1 MTLKGVEV
9 QFRAY
14 EVVDNEK
21 HRRANRVAAN
31 QDGIFHQVD
40 KINTPLTE
48 KWRLAAMGLSIAS
61 IIINLALGVAYF
73 FLSEVTWSSAAFG
86 FAFQVL
92 LDCLSSIVVLW
103 RFYGIEGRKYS
114 YQRER
119 RACLGIGISF
129 VVSSI
134 VISAKAI
141 HTLVIN
147 EEPKRSMNLLFVSG
161 TSVFLLFSMAY
172 IKYLVAYKTDS
183 RALRI
188 DAFNT
193 SAGGVM
199 AFAVTLTS
207 ILYEHSNKIW
217 FLDATVALGISL
229 VFFLYGVRTII
240 ELHSDKGTPVPSK

>member
-1 MTLKGVEV
+1 MELGSFWVRGRLKGEEGGVGGE
-9 QFRAY
+9 
-14 EVVDNEK
+14 DNGWSWK
-21 HRRANRVAAN
+21 VT
-31 QDGIFHQVD
+31 DGH
-40 KINTPLTE
+40 
-48 KWRLAAMGLSIAS
+48 G
-61 IIINLALGVAYF
+61 
-73 FLSEVTWSSAAFG
+73 
-86 FAFQVL
+86 
-92 LDCLSSIVVLW
+92 
-103 RFYGIEGRKYS
+103 
-114 YQRER
+114 

-147 EEPKRSMNLLFVSG
+147 EEPKRSINLLFVSG

-193 SAGGVM
+193 TAGGVM